1 MSNPSKA
8 VVLLTFAIFL
18 SALTNA
24 VAQTQQQVTPKL
36 DRAEIQ
42 LSKTVVF
49 ISVEIKPPGQPA
61 NPTESRSSASPSS
74 PQAITGTGFLISVP
88 DNRLG
93 NGRGFGYLV
102 TNRHVA
108 EAIEQDDN
116 GNCIKHE
123 VQQAYVTMNLRE
135 PVNGVRSEKRPLFLP
150 GHVHWYFPNNEAV
163 DLAVIPFGISD
174 KYDALPLLSTD
185 FLTSEALEGRN
196 VVPGDRILTVGF
208 FYAYGGLR
216 QIQPILREGV
226 LAMLPDGPM
235 TTTTCKS
242 GNVYLADVHI
252 TRGNSGSPI
261 FIIPALGLG
270 AGESLG
276 GVPSVFG
283 LLGVV
288 SGYMQETSDL
298 TLRASTTWHA
308 ALQANS
314 GVSVVVPAEQL
325 KALLES
331 PELQRL
337 RDDTVAHLGAH

>member
-1 MSNPSKA
+1 MNKSSK
-8 VVLLTFAIFL
+8 VVILSLAIL
-18 SALTNA
+18 WSKVTNVA
-24 VAQTQQQVTPKL
+24 AQTQQQVTTKL
-36 DRAEIQ
+36 ARAETQ

-49 ISVEIKPPGQPA
+49 ISVEIKPPNQA
-61 NPTESRSSASPSS
+61 ASPTESRSRAAASS
-74 PQAITGTGFLISVP
+74 PQTITGTGFLVSVR

-93 NGRGFGYLV
+93 NGKGFGYLV

-116 GNCIKHE
+116 GNCVKHE

-135 PVNGVRSEKRPLFLP
+135 PVNGSRSEKRPLFPP

-163 DLAVIPFGISD
+163 DLAVVPFGISD

-185 FLTSEALEGRN
+185 FLTSEVLEGRN
-196 VVPGDRILTVGF
+196 VVPGDRVLTVGF
-208 FYAYGGLR
+208 FYAYGGVR

-235 TTTTCKS
+235 STTTCKS

-261 FIIPALGLG
+261 FIVPALGLG
-270 AGESLG
+270 AGEALG

-337 RDDTVAHLGAH
+337 RDEIAGHLGTH